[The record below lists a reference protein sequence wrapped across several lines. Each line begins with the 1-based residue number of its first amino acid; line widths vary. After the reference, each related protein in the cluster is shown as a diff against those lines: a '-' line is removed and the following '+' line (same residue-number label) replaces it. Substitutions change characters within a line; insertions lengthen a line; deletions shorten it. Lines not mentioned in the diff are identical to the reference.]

1 VHPGSRIAFNGKSS
15 PRWARY
21 RILESAPPP
30 CTIATM
36 IKTAF
41 FVFALGVA
49 TASYAAEPILDNERV
64 TVWDTTSSLP
74 PAQHDFVAVSLS
86 HTGIA
91 TLGKKGDVAGKTG
104 SRTVVIE
111 LKDHPLPSIPNTSGY
126 PLAFPRPNAKKLLE
140 NCQVVVWNNVWHT
153 GKPTPM
159 HFHDKDALVVYE
171 ATGALQSTSADGTP
185 VVSDYHYGQIRFS
198 PRDHTHTEVLV
209 RGHGHAVIIELK

>member
-1 VHPGSRIAFNGKSS
+1 MR
-15 PRWARY
+15 
-21 RILESAPPP
+21 
-30 CTIATM
+30 
-36 IKTAF
+36 KTVF

-49 TASYAAEPILDNERV
+49 TTSYAAEPALDNERV

-86 HTGIA
+86 HIGTAI
-91 TLGKKGDVAGKTG
+91 LGHKGDVAGKTG
-104 SRTVVIE
+104 TRTVVIE
-111 LKDHPLPSIPNTSGY
+111 LKDHPFPSIPNTSAY

-140 NCQVVVWNNVWHT
+140 NDKVVVWDNVWHT

-171 ATGALQSTSADGTP
+171 ATGALQSTSAGGKQ
-185 VVSDYHYGQIRFS
+185 VVSDYKFGQIRFS

-209 RGHGHAVIIELK
+209 SGQGHAVIIEMK